1 MKKLVLGACLS
12 ALGLA
17 CSPNHNEAERWE
29 EAALHPPPIG
39 ALSCAEYA
47 IHKDKF
53 EWVSGIWE
61 FEGVAEATYTYTD
74 RTAEIFVSNDEDEAR
89 LGSWSYEPATLTDP
103 TVCHGDGGQGVL
115 RLLSTGPFLNW
126 GGGAGRRLEDAPR
139 GTCGDAPADGDDP
152 KCPDL
157 NPLIEPEIGDPQAWA
172 AKYYAAIM
180 DLGEYEG
187 VSFWA
192 RRGERGQPGI
202 RINLADIYV
211 DDDISF
217 IMSGYG
223 VEPYCKRAV
232 SCDCSADRRC
242 VQKGIEQLCL
252 SPQEEERFDAG
263 LLGELRLNLCGQTK
277 CDALSETFM
286 LKDPAFGHAETPE
299 MENRQCQPYY
309 FKSDVQ
315 SIYNT
320 PDVNHCYD
328 AENGPFPAEN
338 FEKCGDNWM
347 ASVHLTTEWKFYR
360 VPFTDFQQ
368 QGWAMKSARLDTA
381 NLTMLRFTW
390 GAGRVDHYFDS
401 VRFYRGKR

>member
-1 MKKLVLGACLS
+1 VKKLVLGACLS

-29 EAALHPPPIG
+29 EAALQPPPIG

-53 EWVSGIWE
+53 EWVSGIWD
-61 FEGVAEATYTYTD
+61 FEGTARATYTYTD
-74 RTAEIFVSNDEDEAR
+74 RTAEIYVSNDAEEYGP
-89 LGSWSYEPATLTDP
+89 GSYAAPTLTDP
-103 TVCHGDGGQGVL
+103 TVCHDDGGQGVL
-115 RLLSTGPFLNW
+115 RLIGDAPFLNW
-126 GGGAGRRLEDAPR
+126 GGGAGRRLQDEFRP
-139 GTCGDAPADGDDP
+139 GSCGAFPAEGDDP
-152 KCPDL
+152 LCPDL
-157 NPLIEPEIGDPQAWA
+157 NPLIEPETGVSPNWSQT
-172 AKYYAAIM
+172 YYQAIM
-180 DLGEYEG
+180 DLREYDG

-217 IMSGYG
+217 IMSGYE
-223 VEPYCKRAV
+223 VAPYCQRAV
-232 SCDCSADRRC
+232 SCDCSGARRC
-242 VQKGIEQLCL
+242 VQMGSLAYCMT
-252 SPQEEERFDAG
+252 PEEES
-263 LLGELRLNLCGQTK
+263 GEVPVERLDLCGQPK
-277 CDALSETFM
+277 CAAESETFM
-286 LKDPAFGHAETPE
+286 GQVDPAFGYAPTPE
-299 MENRQCQPYY
+299 RENRQCQPYY

-315 SIYNT
+315 SVYNT
-320 PDVNHCYD
+320 PDTKFCYD

-368 QGWAMKSARLDTA
+368 QGWAMKSPRLDVA

-390 GAGRVDHYFDS
+390 GAGRVDHYFDE